1 MHNIVA
7 PHKSLKLYA
16 GRDLTAAAE
25 GNRTNSYIFSD
36 SSLYLRINPAITATQ
51 GPNLIDMKILGKF
64 LGQNWGKFLDQN
76 WGQFLGMLA

>member
-16 GRDLTAAAE
+16 GRDPTAAAE

-51 GPNLIDMKILGKF
+51 GPNLIDIKSWDLNDLTSGA
-64 LGQNWGKFLDQN
+64 LLRHYRLSRQT
-76 WGQFLGMLA
+76 